1 MISSANLRILPPLLF
16 SYLQAAGAYAYAEA
30 SASFCREHM
39 LHEKTMRQQL
49 QLRQQLSSVVNRHLG
64 QVKEEKKKARRQEKR
79 KQKKMR
85 EQRKKYSKK
94 VKAAGLQ
101 EEEEEESEEESSD
114 EDEIEELEVTPQLA
128 PPTQEQREILLQVLA
143 AGFITQVARKLP
155 PLDIAFEPQN
165 EDGSMGASS
174 AAISANGTSKD
185 GKSFKGSG
193 GGGSRLQRLCAY
205 ESCDPRL
212 KEPLYIHPRSGLFR
226 ADPTALPEYIVFQ
239 SMARG
244 SYGSR
249 LLFLRGVSAVEP
261 EWLRTAAAGT
271 PLCVLGAPEL
281 LMPPVYDPTVDR
293 VLGWSTPSFGPRQ
306 WQLPLV
312 KVPLAQTLE
321 FEKTQS
327 TSADIKASELEY
339 RWFARFLLE
348 GKVVPALAQL
358 TEQLKINPNWITGN
372 HLDKRIMLLISALQ
386 SKGVSSRSQ
395 LRKAW
400 AMDGGAGFLFH
411 EIRSCVRDSQQHVLE
426 HLWPSVTRQ
435 V

>member
-1 MISSANLRILPPLLF
+1 LPLIP
-16 SYLQAAGAYAYAEA
+16 QAAGAYAYAEA

-49 QLRQQLSSVVNRHLG
+49 QLRQQLSTVVNRHVA
-64 QVKEEKKKARRQEKR
+64 QDAQEKKKERQLERR
-79 KQKKMR
+79 KQKKML
-85 EQRKKYSKK
+85 QQKKKYSKTQ
-94 VKAAGLQ
+94 AAVAEVQ
-101 EEEEEESEEESSD
+101 DDDDSD
-114 EDEIEELEVTPQLA
+114 GEDEILELEVTPQLP

-174 AAISANGTSKD
+174 ASVSGSGVSKD
-185 GKSFKGSG
+185 GKGFKGGGG

-226 ADPTALPEYIVFQ
+226 ADPTALPEYIIFQ
-239 SMARG
+239 SMSRG

-249 LLFLRGVSAVEP
+249 LLFVRGVSVVEP

-271 PLCVLGAPEL
+271 PLCVMGPPEL
-281 LMPPVYDPTVDR
+281 LMPPVYDPQVDK
-293 VLGWSTPSFGPRQ
+293 VLGWSTPTFGPRQ

-312 KVPLAQTLE
+312 KVPLAQTLD
-321 FEKTQS
+321 FETNTTGVTTKS
-327 TSADIKASELEY
+327 ASADMKASELEY

-348 GKVVPALAQL
+348 GKVVPVLAQL

-386 SKGVSSRSQ
+386 TKQVSSRAQ
-395 LRKAW
+395 LRRVW
-400 AMDGGAGFLFH
+400 AEGGADFLFR
-411 EIRSCVRDSQQHVLE
+411 EVRSCVRDAQHHVLE
-426 HLWPSVTRQ
+426 HIWPVAVKQ
-435 V
+435 A